1 MATLLILKAEVED
14 RIGSR
19 MRMVFSGAAEAH
31 LIAEELGMP
40 RQLLYPSTK
49 LSNKRNGGSWGDFE
63 SCQAISFYLGS
74 AQDVGAMDNQPVSKF
89 DP

>member
-1 MATLLILKAEVED
+1 MPLVIEVENADIMSTLLILKAEVED

-40 RQLLYPSTK
+40 TQIVYTLAR
-49 LSNKRNGGSWGDFE
+49 LSNKH
-63 SCQAISFYLGS
+63 
-74 AQDVGAMDNQPVSKF
+74 
-89 DP
+89 